1 MLATDIVL
9 YMGKINLY
17 EEDRLGKSHM
27 THRICVLLQNAIVF
41 YPEEAISLVETREDA
56 RVPTQDITVY
66 VEEPANRR
74 SQFKVNIIK
83 PNTKYFFTVQSEE
96 EAEKWAKM
104 ITMSS
109 SWANY
114 ETFCKF
120 HKITPWRYLLDWA
133 AKGEDE
139 LVLNLSA
146 MHSIAANE
154 FLKNNRY
161 IRKLKIEKLNNQ
173 IPVLSKILSCFKTD
187 QLLVLKLSSAHIND
201 RTFGAIRNTLA
212 SHEYLRHLDLSHNL
226 ISGQSVNFLLKIFS
240 CLPDLVVVNLAYNPI
255 RDEGVKDILDQIF
268 EIIEISTLDLTCCQL
283 TDKILPNLL
292 YVLNIKNLPLETLK
306 LNGNEFSLN
315 VMSNIYKK
323 LYVKRQKGSSLMI
336 EMNPIPINEKV
347 MSVMEWMGDIKI
359 MRILLNNED
368 GNIKPMPRLA
378 KHRTTIDSMLYKL
391 ETFENMSVVYVEDI
405 LEIAKEI
412 ATLDFQFPK
421 SKLKLFEELINAQI
435 LQAVETNN
443 YYCLEKLIESQKC
456 IGITDIKSQELFD
469 DLKSEIEHIRL
480 TLQNV
485 LTPSLYTKDHIPEI
499 NHLLDSILKRA
510 DELGLKG
517 ELIRTAKL
525 LQQKRDGYVA
535 LGIK

>member
-9 YMGKINLY
+9 YMGKITLY
-17 EEDRLGKSHM
+17 EEDRAGKSHM
-27 THRICVLLQNAIVF
+27 IHRICVLLQNAIVF
-41 YPEEAISLVETREDA
+41 YPEEAISLVETREEA
-56 RVPTQDITVY
+56 RVPTQDVTVY
-66 VEEPANRR
+66 LEEPNNRR
-74 SQFKVNIIK
+74 SNYRVNLLK
-83 PNTKYFFTVQSEE
+83 SETKYFFTVQTED
-96 EAEKWAKM
+96 EADKWARM

-114 ETFCKF
+114 ESFCKF

-133 AKGEDE
+133 AKGGEE

-173 IPVLSKILSCFKTD
+173 VPVLSKILSCFKTD

-201 RTFGAIRNTLA
+201 RTFGAIRNSLA
-212 SHEYLRHLDLSHNL
+212 CHEYLRHLDLSHNS
-226 ISGQSVNFLLKIFS
+226 ITNQSVNFLLKVFS
-240 CLPDLVVVNLAYNPI
+240 CLPDLVVVNLSFNPLK
-255 RDEGVKDILDQIF
+255 DEGVKDILDQIF
-268 EIIEISTLDLTCCQL
+268 EIIEVRTLDLTACYI

-306 LNGNEFSLN
+306 LNGNEFSL
-315 VMSNIYKK
+315 SFISKIYKK
-323 LYVKRQKGSSLMI
+323 LHTRRIKGSGLI
-336 EMNPIPINEKV
+336 VELNPITINEKI
-347 MSVMEWMGDIKI
+347 MNAMEWIGDIKI

-368 GNIKPMPRLA
+368 GDIKPMPRLA
-378 KHRTTIDSMLYKL
+378 KHRTTIDGMLYRL
-391 ETFENMSVVYVEDI
+391 ESLENMTVIYVEDI
-405 LEIAKEI
+405 LEVAQEI
-412 ATLDFQFPK
+412 ASLDFQFPK
-421 SKLKLFEELINAQI
+421 SKLKLFEELVNSQI

-456 IGITDIKSQELFD
+456 LGITDIKTQELFD

-525 LQQKRDGYVA
+525 LQQKRDGYVE
-535 LGIK
+535 LSIK

>member
-1 MLATDIVL
+1 M
-9 YMGKINLY
+9 
-17 EEDRLGKSHM
+17 
-27 THRICVLLQNAIVF
+27 
-41 YPEEAISLVETREDA
+41 
-56 RVPTQDITVY
+56 
-66 VEEPANRR
+66 
-74 SQFKVNIIK
+74 
-83 PNTKYFFTVQSEE
+83 
-96 EAEKWAKM
+96 
-104 ITMSS
+104 
-109 SWANY
+109 
-114 ETFCKF
+114 
-120 HKITPWRYLLDWA
+120 
-133 AKGEDE
+133 
-139 LVLNLSA
+139 
-146 MHSIAANE
+146 
-154 FLKNNRY
+154 
-161 IRKLKIEKLNNQ
+161 
-173 IPVLSKILSCFKTD
+173 
-187 QLLVLKLSSAHIND
+187 
-201 RTFGAIRNTLA
+201 
-212 SHEYLRHLDLSHNL
+212 
-226 ISGQSVNFLLKIFS
+226 
-240 CLPDLVVVNLAYNPI
+240 PDLVVVNLAYNPL

-292 YVLNIKNLPLETLK
+292 YVLNIKNLSLETLK

-315 VMSNIYKK
+315 IISNIYKK
-323 LYVKRQKGSSLMI
+323 LYAKRQKGSSLMI

-347 MSVMEWMGDIKI
+347 MSAMEWMGDIKI

-456 IGITDIKSQELFD
+456 LGITDIKSQELFD

-517 ELIRTAKL
+517 ELIRTAKF
-525 LQQKRDGYVA
+525 LQQKRDGYVE

>member
-1 MLATDIVL
+1 
-9 YMGKINLY
+9 
-17 EEDRLGKSHM
+17 
-27 THRICVLLQNAIVF
+27 
-41 YPEEAISLVETREDA
+41 
-56 RVPTQDITVY
+56 
-66 VEEPANRR
+66 
-74 SQFKVNIIK
+74 
-83 PNTKYFFTVQSEE
+83 
-96 EAEKWAKM
+96 
-104 ITMSS
+104 
-109 SWANY
+109 
-114 ETFCKF
+114 
-120 HKITPWRYLLDWA
+120 
-133 AKGEDE
+133 
-139 LVLNLSA
+139 
-146 MHSIAANE
+146 
-154 FLKNNRY
+154 
-161 IRKLKIEKLNNQ
+161 
-173 IPVLSKILSCFKTD
+173 
-187 QLLVLKLSSAHIND
+187 
-201 RTFGAIRNTLA
+201 
-212 SHEYLRHLDLSHNL
+212 
-226 ISGQSVNFLLKIFS
+226 
-240 CLPDLVVVNLAYNPI
+240 
-255 RDEGVKDILDQIF
+255 
-268 EIIEISTLDLTCCQL
+268 
-283 TDKILPNLL
+283 
-292 YVLNIKNLPLETLK
+292 
-306 LNGNEFSLN
+306 
-315 VMSNIYKK
+315 
-323 LYVKRQKGSSLMI
+323 MI

-347 MSVMEWMGDIKI
+347 MSAMEWMGDIKI

-456 IGITDIKSQELFD
+456 LGITDIKSQELFD

-517 ELIRTAKL
+517 ELIRTAKF
-525 LQQKRDGYVA
+525 LQQKRDGYVE